1 MAAIMLKELLEAGV
15 HFGHQ
20 TKRWNPKMKKFIFGE
35 RNGIYI
41 IDLQKT
47 AKRFQ
52 IAYDFVKQTV
62 ADGRS
67 ILFVGT
73 KRQAQDVVEAEA
85 KRCQM
90 FYVHQRWLGGMLTNF
105 QTIRKNVERMK
116 KLEAA
121 RTDGTHDRL
130 TKKEVSQL
138 EKVRMKLEKNL
149 SGIRDMT
156 SLPAALY
163 IVDTKKEHIAV
174 QEAKRLEIP
183 IIAILDTNCDPADA
197 DFIIPGNDD
206 ALRSIKLITSRIADA
221 AIEGLQLRAR
231 KQPQAET
238 PVFVTAADVPTTET
252 GLSEAPIATAT
263 GESPLEVAEGG

>member
-1 MAAIMLKELLEAGV
+1 MATITLKELLESGV

-47 AKRFQ
+47 VKRFQ
-52 IAYDFVKQTV
+52 IAYDFVRQTV

-73 KRQAQDVVEAEA
+73 KRQAQDVVESEA
-85 KRCQM
+85 KRSQM
-90 FYVHQRWLGGMLTNF
+90 FYVNQRWLGGMLTNF

-116 KLEAA
+116 KLESAH
-121 RTDGTHDRL
+121 TDGTHSRL
-130 TKKEVSQL
+130 TKKEVAQL
-138 EKVRMKLEKNL
+138 EKVRLRLEKHL
-149 SGIRDMT
+149 SGIKDMT
-156 SLPAALY
+156 TLPAALY

-183 IIAILDTNCDPADA
+183 IIAILDTNCNPEDA

-206 ALRSIKLITSRIADA
+206 ALRSIQLITSRIADA
-221 AIEGLQLRAR
+221 AIEGLQLRAK
-231 KQPQAET
+231 KQPQAER
-238 PVFVTAADVPTTET
+238 PVLATAADVQMTAANVAAE
-252 GLSEAPIATAT
+252 PIATPAGT
-263 GESPLEVAEGG
+263 PTLEVAEGG

>member
-1 MAAIMLKELLEAGV
+1 
-15 HFGHQ
+15 
-20 TKRWNPKMKKFIFGE
+20 
-35 RNGIYI
+35 
-41 IDLQKT
+41 
-47 AKRFQ
+47 
-52 IAYDFVKQTV
+52 
-62 ADGRS
+62 
-67 ILFVGT
+67 
-73 KRQAQDVVEAEA
+73 
-85 KRCQM
+85 
-90 FYVHQRWLGGMLTNF
+90 
-105 QTIRKNVERMK
+105 MK

-130 TKKEVSQL
+130 TKKEVAQL

-156 SLPAALY
+156 TLPAALY

-183 IIAILDTNCDPADA
+183 IIAILDTNCDPGDA
-197 DFIIPGNDD
+197 DLIIPGNDD

-231 KQPQAET
+231 KQPHAET
-238 PVFVTAADVPTTET
+238 PALVTAADVQITEA
-252 GLSEAPIATAT
+252 GLSEASITTAA